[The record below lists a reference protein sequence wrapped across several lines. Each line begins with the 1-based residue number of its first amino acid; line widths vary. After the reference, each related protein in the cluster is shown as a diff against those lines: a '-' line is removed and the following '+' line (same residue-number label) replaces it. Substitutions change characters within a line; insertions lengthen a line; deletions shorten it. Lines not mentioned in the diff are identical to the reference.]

1 MFYRKEAIEAKKN
14 RLSGKVILTQPPS
27 LYLISII
34 TFIIVLLVSIFLAKY
49 NYSRK
54 ETVKGYL
61 LPKMGVVKVYSGRKG
76 VLEELFVNE
85 GNHIL
90 AGNPI
95 AKIRNS
101 QSMVSGM
108 ELSTALSKE
117 IKSQIKAMS
126 HELETNEIVF
136 FKDKQRIDRQLIQL
150 EKSLLSIKNTRSTS
164 QQRLALKDQKLKNNQ
179 KLHQKGFLSSTLFS
193 SIQEEYLIALEAV
206 DKLEQDISSISLE
219 ISTLKSD
226 KIALPDLNTLKQV
239 AIQRQISKLKEQLI
253 ELDNQYEFVK
263 NAPESGVVTAI
274 QPTVGTQIDTDTPI
288 LSIIPDNSP
297 LEIELLLPT
306 RSAGF
311 VQLGDLVKIRFHA
324 FPYQKFGLAHG
335 KVINIDQALIL
346 PTDTILPIKIEE
358 AIYRVRVSLNKQE
371 ISAYGKS
378 FPLKVGMLADANIIL
393 EKRTLLEWLLDP
405 IYAIRGKIG

>member
-206 DKLEQDISSISLE
+206 DKLEQDIS
-219 ISTLKSD
+219 
-226 KIALPDLNTLKQV
+226 
-239 AIQRQISKLKEQLI
+239 
-253 ELDNQYEFVK
+253 
-263 NAPESGVVTAI
+263 
-274 QPTVGTQIDTDTPI
+274 
-288 LSIIPDNSP
+288 
-297 LEIELLLPT
+297 
-306 RSAGF
+306 GF
-311 VQLGDLVKIRFHA
+311 VA
-324 FPYQKFGLAHG
+324 
-335 KVINIDQALIL
+335 
-346 PTDTILPIKIEE
+346 
-358 AIYRVRVSLNKQE
+358 
-371 ISAYGKS
+371 
-378 FPLKVGMLADANIIL
+378 
-393 EKRTLLEWLLDP
+393 
-405 IYAIRGKIG
+405 

>member
-1 MFYRKEAIEAKKN
+1 
-14 RLSGKVILTQPPS
+14 
-27 LYLISII
+27 
-34 TFIIVLLVSIFLAKY
+34 
-49 NYSRK
+49 
-54 ETVKGYL
+54 
-61 LPKMGVVKVYSGRKG
+61 
-76 VLEELFVNE
+76 EL
-85 GNHIL
+85 
-90 AGNPI
+90 
-95 AKIRNS
+95 RN
-101 QSMVSGM
+101 
-108 ELSTALSKE
+108 
-117 IKSQIKAMS
+117 KA
-126 HELETNEIVF
+126 
-136 FKDKQRIDRQLIQL
+136 
-150 EKSLLSIKNTRSTS
+150 
-164 QQRLALKDQKLKNNQ
+164 
-179 KLHQKGFLSSTLFS
+179 
-193 SIQEEYLIALEAV
+193 
-206 DKLEQDISSISLE
+206 DISSISLE

-346 PTDTILPIKIEE
+346 PTDTILPVKIEE

-378 FPLKVGMLADANIIL
+378 FPLKVGMLADADIIL